1 MAFSYTFKKKTGHI
15 RIAEGS
21 TEIPDME
28 FAYRGD
34 IRKVTI
40 PQSVTLIGDAA
51 FYQCNLSN
59 INIPDSVTQ
68 IGYYALARNQ
78 LKGIDIPDSVTS
90 IGKNAFWDN
99 DITEAK
105 ISNSLTSIEK
115 FIFADNE
122 IKNIT
127 LPNSVTE
134 IGEGSFSNNDLE
146 GFNFPESLTTIGIR
160 AFAGNF
166 ISDFAVP
173 DSVESILSGAFE
185 NNAIS
190 KVILPDSFKSKELPV
205 SAFDSNVTLGFD
217 CEVALS
223 IRPNKRSLDEGQGMN
238 FKMFACAFPIGTT
251 LYWKISGINIDQNDF
266 NTRPIEG
273 YAIIDATQKF
283 QLNFETLKD
292 TTTEGTESFRL
303 SIYSDLEKTTLIS
316 QSNDVKIIDA
326 VEEKPEPPQESS
338 TGSDSDS
345 NPASDSGSDSDSN
358 PASDSGSDSDSNP
371 ASDSGSD
378 SDSNPASDSG
388 SDSDSNPA
396 SNSSS
401 DSDSNP
407 ASDSGSDSDSNPD
420 SQSASDANSDSK
432 PDSESGSDS
441 ELNDSSPGD
450 SSDSL
455 EADNII
461 FSVQGKGKL
470 KGSTGID
477 EFRFDIFDEFKKKKA
492 DKIKGFEPDYD
503 FLTFTNRSIPQ
514 LTGDAPI
521 SFAKAKNRKR
531 LIRLSKKNYDFIYY
545 EKKGRLYW
553 DSNGTDKKWG
563 DPNEGGLIAILKGK
577 PELNMND
584 ILIS

>member
-378 SDSNPASDSG
+378 SDSNP
-388 SDSDSNPA
+388 
-396 SNSSS
+396 
-401 DSDSNP
+401 
-407 ASDSGSDSDSNPD
+407 D

-492 DKIKGFEPDYD
+492 DKIKGFKPDYD

>member
-1 MAFSYTFKKKTGHI
+1 
-15 RIAEGS
+15 
-21 TEIPDME
+21 
-28 FAYRGD
+28 
-34 IRKVTI
+34 
-40 PQSVTLIGDAA
+40 
-51 FYQCNLSN
+51 
-59 INIPDSVTQ
+59 
-68 IGYYALARNQ
+68 
-78 LKGIDIPDSVTS
+78 PDSVTS

-273 YAIIDATQKF
+273 YAIIDAT
-283 QLNFETLKD
+283 
-292 TTTEGTESFRL
+292 
-303 SIYSDLEKTTLIS
+303 
-316 QSNDVKIIDA
+316 
-326 VEEKPEPPQESS
+326 
-338 TGSDSDS
+338 
-345 NPASDSGSDSDSN
+345 
-358 PASDSGSDSDSNP
+358 
-371 ASDSGSD
+371 
-378 SDSNPASDSG
+378 
-388 SDSDSNPA
+388 
-396 SNSSS
+396 
-401 DSDSNP
+401 
-407 ASDSGSDSDSNPD
+407 
-420 SQSASDANSDSK
+420 
-432 PDSESGSDS
+432 
-441 ELNDSSPGD
+441 
-450 SSDSL
+450 
-455 EADNII
+455 
-461 FSVQGKGKL
+461 
-470 KGSTGID
+470 
-477 EFRFDIFDEFKKKKA
+477 
-492 DKIKGFEPDYD
+492 
-503 FLTFTNRSIPQ
+503 
-514 LTGDAPI
+514 
-521 SFAKAKNRKR
+521 
-531 LIRLSKKNYDFIYY
+531 
-545 EKKGRLYW
+545 
-553 DSNGTDKKWG
+553 
-563 DPNEGGLIAILKGK
+563 
-577 PELNMND
+577 
-584 ILIS
+584 

>member
-396 SNSSS
+396 SDSGS

-492 DKIKGFEPDYD
+492 DKIKGFKPDYD